1 MKSTLFVLALTAA
14 PAVFGGE
21 APVSAPAPAP
31 VVSSPA
37 PAKSGWFLGAKG
49 SALWVDDIGY
59 TVDTAFGDVGL
70 NASYDVGWGVTMPF
84 GYRFDSG
91 FSLGSSVGYY
101 SADVDDLTVKWK
113 GDTLGN
119 LDIDADPSMVPI
131 LANAAYSFNLTESL
145 SMTLGAGIGVAWSE
159 FDVDRIAGID
169 YDFSTDGWN
178 LSFQAFGGFNYT
190 VTPNTDLTLGYRY
203 VQTETD
209 EDSIQGHNVEAGFVI
224 RF

>member
-1 MKSTLFVLALTAA
+1 MKPTVLVLALAVA

-21 APVSAPAPAP
+21 APAPAPAP
-31 VVSSPA
+31 AISSPA
-37 PAKSGWFLGAKG
+37 PAQAGWFLGAKG

-59 TVDTAFGDVGL
+59 TVDTSFGDVGL
-70 NASYDVGWGVTMPF
+70 NASYDVGWGVTLPF
-84 GYRFDSG
+84 GYRFDNG
-91 FSLGSSVGYY
+91 FSLGASVGYY
-101 SADVDDLTVKWK
+101 SADVDNLTVKWK
-113 GDTLGN
+113 GDTLGD

-131 LANAAYSFNLTESL
+131 LANAAYSFSLTEAL

-169 YDFSTDGWN
+169 HDFSVDGWN
-178 LSFQAFGGFNYT
+178 LSFQAFGGFNFE
-190 VTPNTDLTLGYRY
+190 VAPNTDLSLGYRY

-209 EDSIQGHNVEAGFVI
+209 EDSIQGHNVEAGVVI